1 MAGLGQ
7 RFVDVG
13 YKNPKPFIW
22 VDDDYIISKVVNMFD
37 EEDEIIFI
45 CNERHLKETDMYDRL
60 HRLHKN
66 STVVSVPEHKILL
79 LLYVIVITLIYGTTI
94 SLRCG

>member
-45 CNERHLKETDMYDRL
+45 CNNLNSDSLSSETQR
-60 HRLHKN
+60 
-66 STVVSVPEHKILL
+66 LL
-79 LLYVIVITLIYGTTI
+79 L
-94 SLRCG
+94 SLLRTANRPLRYLALPL